1 MKLFTILRFSYKGN
15 GKVKA
20 LELIL
25 HPQFDVKGL
34 KDKNVKEFY
43 DYDIALIRMSDI
55 TISKNAR

>member
-1 MKLFTILRFSYKGN
+1 MLFTILRFSYKGN
-15 GKVKA
+15 GKVKV

-34 KDKNVKEFY
+34 KDKHVKEFY

>member
-1 MKLFTILRFSYKGN
+1 M
-15 GKVKA
+15 
-20 LELIL
+20 ELIL

-55 TISKNAR
+55 NISKNAR